1 MSKHKRIDIEA
12 IEEASKQREYLD
24 QLDLSTMWA
33 ELDLLVPD
41 EKQD

>member
-1 MSKHKRIDIEA
+1 MSQKRLDLKA
-12 IEEASKQREYLD
+12 IEEASKHRAYLD

>member
-1 MSKHKRIDIEA
+1 MSQKRLDLKA
-12 IEEASKQREYLD
+12 IEEASKHRVYLD